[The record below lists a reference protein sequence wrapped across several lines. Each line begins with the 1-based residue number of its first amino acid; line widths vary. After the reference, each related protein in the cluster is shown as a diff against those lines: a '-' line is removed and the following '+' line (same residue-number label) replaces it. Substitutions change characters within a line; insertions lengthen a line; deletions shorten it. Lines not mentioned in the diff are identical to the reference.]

1 MKGGKALVKIQ
12 VSAVFHMIG
21 IQRKDWFTQIYRA
34 LFWNAISV
42 PMWMGT
48 NMAAGNQ
55 QSLFYL
61 TLQLSRPPCK
71 IRVMKK
77 LSIYYTHK
85 MKNPFKVKICI
96 TISF

>member
-12 VSAVFHMIG
+12 VSAVFHIWD

-34 LFWNAISV
+34 LFGNAISV

-71 IRVMKK
+71 SRVMKK
-77 LSIYYTHK
+77 FSIYYTHK

>member
-1 MKGGKALVKIQ
+1 MKEGKTLVKIQ
-12 VSAVFHMIG
+12 VSAVFHMWG
-21 IQRKDWFTQIYRA
+21 IQRKDWFTQIYWA
-34 LFWNAISV
+34 LYGNAMSV

-55 QSLFYL
+55 QSLFNL
-61 TLQLSRPPCK
+61 TLQLFRSPCK
-71 IRVMKK
+71 SRVMKK
-77 LSIYYTHK
+77 FSIYYTHK